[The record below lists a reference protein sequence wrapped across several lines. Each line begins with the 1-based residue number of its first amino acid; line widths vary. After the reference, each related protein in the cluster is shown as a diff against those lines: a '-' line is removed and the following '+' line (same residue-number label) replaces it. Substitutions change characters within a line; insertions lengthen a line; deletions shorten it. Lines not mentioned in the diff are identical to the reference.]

1 MRISDWSSD
10 VCSSDLAALV
20 AASVDILGPE
30 NDQAILDGCRSA
42 GIVICGWGKPGALN
56 GRHDAVVSMLRNAGT
71 ELHSL
76 GINKDGTPK
85 HPLYVGYDVAPRRY
99 AWLRPIAA

>member
-76 GINKDGTPK
+76 GINKAGTPK
-85 HPLYVGYDVAPRRY
+85 HRSEERRVGKECVSTCRSR
-99 AWLRPIAA
+99 W